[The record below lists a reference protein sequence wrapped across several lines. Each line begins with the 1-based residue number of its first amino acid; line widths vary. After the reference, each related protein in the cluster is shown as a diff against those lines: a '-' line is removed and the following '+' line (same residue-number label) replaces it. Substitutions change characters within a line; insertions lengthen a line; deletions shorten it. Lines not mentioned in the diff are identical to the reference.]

1 MAFGVYHV
9 ETWTGD
15 RLVERCAT
23 EREARIAR
31 WRWVREYPALRFGV
45 KPLPGRTCGEAK

>member
-31 WRWVREYPALRFGV
+31 WRWVREYPALRFAV
-45 KPLPGRTCGEAK
+45 RPLPGRTFGKAK